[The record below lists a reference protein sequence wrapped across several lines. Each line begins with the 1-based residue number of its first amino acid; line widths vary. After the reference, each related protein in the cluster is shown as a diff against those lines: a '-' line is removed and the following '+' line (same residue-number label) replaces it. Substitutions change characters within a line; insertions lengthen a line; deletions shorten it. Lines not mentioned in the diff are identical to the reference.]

1 MSSKIIHER
10 NVPVKMRDGVTLYA
24 DIYRPDKEGKFPT
37 IMQRLPYDK
46 DSIIVVGMS
55 LNPTRAVEAGYVVVA
70 QDVRGRF
77 TSEGDYNPL
86 FQERKDGYDT
96 IEWCAKQSRSDGNV
110 GTYGL
115 SYVGAFQRL
124 AAIERP
130 PHLKAMVPG

>member
-1 MSSKIIHER
+1 MYLL
-10 NVPVKMRDGVTLYA
+10 KMRDGVTLYA

-86 FQERKDGYDT
+86 FPRKKR
-96 IEWCAKQSRSDGNV
+96 W
-110 GTYGL
+110 L
-115 SYVGAFQRL
+115 
-124 AAIERP
+124 
-130 PHLKAMVPG
+130 